1 MHRLLLIATLISAGG
16 VSVAHAEQVAGTY
29 DVKYETTANNCP
41 NEYLKFARGDLKIEV
56 KGNQMTVAIERVPLM
71 TGAPNKV
78 GKITAKSR
86 PQGGHTAVAGMD
98 GVFSV
103 AGRVQNGLLSLVF
116 VGEYQTEKDHKPL
129 CTQSWNITGV
139 RKDDAPAAGSGAG
152 KK

>member
-1 MHRLLLIATLISAGG
+1 MRSLLVIALLGGAGG
-16 VSVAHAEQVAGTY
+16 VAHAEQVAGTY

-41 NEYLKFARGDLKIEV
+41 TEYLKFARGDLKIEV
-56 KGNQMTVAIERVPLM
+56 KGNSMSIGIERVPMM
-71 TGAPNKV
+71 TGLPSKV

-139 RKDDAPAAGSGAG
+139 RKDDAPAGSGA